1 MAYMNQEKKA
11 KIKAA
16 LQKVMPKDW
25 KWSLSVDHYST
36 IVLTIKSAPVDLI
49 DEVLYVSKSNQT
61 EKPVS
66 HDVNIYWLDKQFDF
80 HLELFKNI
88 LCAAKSAEW
97 FDESDVQSD
106 YFHTAYYID
115 IRIGRWNKPF
125 IVTGE
130 DQ

>member
-11 KIKAA
+11 TIKSA

-25 KWSLSVDHYST
+25 KWSLSVDNHST
-36 IVLTIKSAPVDLI
+36 IVITIKSAPVDLI

-66 HDVNIYWLDKQFDF
+66 HDVNIYWLDEQFDF

>member
-11 KIKAA
+11 TIKSA

-25 KWSLSVDHYST
+25 KWSLSVDNHST
-36 IVLTIKSAPVDLI
+36 IVITIKSAPVDLI

-88 LCAAKSAEW
+88 LRAAKSAEW
-97 FDESDVQSD
+97 FDKSDVQSD